1 MRQGTVRLV
10 GVRYADVGVNI
21 LAFVQINRSVTR
33 QLAET
38 VGQCDEGLSSGRG
51 QRPSPVFPL
60 SQKVCASPWGP
71 AAADPQ
77 GSSGQEAGPPRRKR
91 GKRAGGPGGLLRKAL

>member
-1 MRQGTVRLV
+1 MHGAVRQGTVRLV
-10 GVRYADVGVNI
+10 EVRYADVGVNI
-21 LAFVQINRSVTR
+21 LAFVQINR

-51 QRPSPVFPL
+51 QRPSPAFPL
-60 SQKVCASPWGP
+60 SQKVCASPWEP

-77 GSSGQEAGPPRRKR
+77 GSGGQEAGPPRRKR